1 MMLLLSLS
9 IRKQVRVIDQLVFLP
24 GTFHSFRQEE
34 KGELLA
40 KNIARTARSEYSRSR
55 YVLSAESKAE
65 ADNTYRELDYLG
77 YQKSWI

>member
-9 IRKQVRVIDQLVFLP
+9 IRERVRVIDQLVFLP

-40 KNIARTARSEYSRSR
+40 KNIAWTARSEYSRSK
-55 YVLSAESKAE
+55 YVLSAEPKAE

-77 YQKSWI
+77 YQRSWI

>member
-9 IRKQVRVIDQLVFLP
+9 IRERVRVIDQFVFLP

-55 YVLSAESKAE
+55 YVLSAKPKAE
-65 ADNTYRELDYLG
+65 AHNNYRELDYLG
-77 YQKSWI
+77 YQKS